1 MNNAHYP
8 QITGHGC
15 SASRA
20 SASSGT
26 LAVHVGVIG
35 AAYKRAKTQP
45 PAVQVSPCGAAPISQ
60 VIAEAADL
68 DFPKKQQ

>member
-1 MNNAHYP
+1 
-8 QITGHGC
+8 
-15 SASRA
+15 
-20 SASSGT
+20 
-26 LAVHVGVIG
+26 VHVGVIG

-60 VIAEAADL
+60 VIAEAANL